1 MMPTRET
8 ITMLR
13 IPLLVLLFT
22 LLVAAAAVFASLQY
36 RESQSLVFNSANAS
50 LVQARSKL
58 ATSQMEEKNLRA
70 YGDNF
75 RVLVKRGLFSEQ
87 KRLDW
92 FENLKRLSLEHYLI
106 SLEYDLAPQRSLTAA
121 TPPAPN
127 IELLASPLKLKII
140 AAHEEDL
147 FHFLNAMRKLPQ
159 GFYAVDACNI
169 KRVETNSRS
178 DLSISADCNMEWLT
192 FKSKK
197 LPANAS

>member
-1 MMPTRET
+1 MPTRET
-8 ITMLR
+8 ITLLR

-36 RESQSLVFNSANAS
+36 RESQSLVYNSANAS

-58 ATSQMEEKNLRA
+58 MTSQTEEKNLRA
-70 YGDNF
+70 FGDNF

-92 FENLKRLSLEHYLI
+92 FENLKRLSLEHHLI

-127 IELLASPLKLKII
+127 IDVLASPLKLRII

-147 FHFLNAMRKLPQ
+147 FRFLNAMRTLPQ

-169 KRVETNSRS
+169 KRTETNSRA
-178 DLSISADCNMEWLT
+178 DLSISADCTMEWLA

-197 LPANAS
+197 LSASAS